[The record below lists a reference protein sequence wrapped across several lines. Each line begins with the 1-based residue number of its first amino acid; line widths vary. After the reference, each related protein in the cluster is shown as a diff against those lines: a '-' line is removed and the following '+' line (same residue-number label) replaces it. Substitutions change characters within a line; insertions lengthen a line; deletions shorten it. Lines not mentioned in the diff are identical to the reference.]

1 MNNFLGHVD
10 VCVDGCVYEC
20 APSQSN
26 LFHSIKCRAAL
37 FFVNMLIIKA
47 KLHVVYYYFIIYCY

>member
-20 APSQSN
+20 APSQSI
-26 LFHSIKCRAAL
+26 LFHSKSN
-37 FFVNMLIIKA
+37 VE
-47 KLHVVYYYFIIYCY
+47 LHFN